1 MPLLVTSA
9 SGVNGDG
16 YGALLAFDRNGAPLG
31 VFCNDE
37 RIADPRGLVVHQ
49 QEGLLYL
56 NSGQDRVLALDA
68 GGTVVRDTGPIE
80 GLNPGGGNFG
90 PDGRYYVGLRSTRTV
105 TAFPRTLDAPSEHF
119 LAPRIVPFPRGFA
132 FGRDGRLFL
141 GSGIGPMGDGDN
153 TIIAFAPNNDMQRS
167 RLVSDPELSPLDL
180 AIAPNG
186 NIVVSSE
193 YPFGASDAMTTVR
206 EYNSADGHLVR
217 VFSAKGSA
225 KFRRPRGLRFGPDN
239 NLYCVAQDE
248 VVAFDFANGECLGS
262 TVQFPRLYGQAI
274 VFFPSKSK

>member
-37 RIADPRGLVVHQ
+37 RIADPRGLVAHQ
-49 QEGLLYL
+49 HEGLLYL
-56 NSGQDRVLALDA
+56 NSGQDRVLALDT

-90 PDGRYYVGLRSTRTV
+90 PDGRYYVGLRSARTV

-119 LAPRIVPFPRGFA
+119 LAPGIVPFPRGFA
-132 FGRDGRLFL
+132 FGRNGRLFL
-141 GSGIGPMGDGDN
+141 GSGIGPTGEGDN
-153 TIIAFAPNNDMQRS
+153 TILAFAPNNDIPS
-167 RLVSDPELSPLDL
+167 RLVSDPGLSPLDL

-186 NIVVSSE
+186 NIVVASE
-193 YPFGASDAMTTVR
+193 YPFGAADAVTTVR
-206 EYNSADGHLVR
+206 EYDAADGHLVR
-217 VFSAKGSA
+217 VFRPKDLAE
-225 KFRRPRGLRFGPDN
+225 FRRPRGLRFGPDG

-248 VVAFDFANGECLGS
+248 VMAFDFANGECLG
-262 TVQFPRLYGQAI
+262 TVVQFPRLHGQALA
-274 VFFPSKSK
+274 FFP

>member
-31 VFCNDE
+31 VFSDDP
-37 RIADPRGLVVHQ
+37 RITDPRGLAVDQV
-49 QEGLLYL
+49 EGLLYL
-56 NSGQDRVLALDA
+56 NSGQNRILAFDT
-68 GGTVVRDTGPIE
+68 GGAVVRDTGTIE

-90 PDGRYYVGLRSTRTV
+90 PDGRYYVGSRSTRTV
-105 TAFPRTLDAPSEHF
+105 TAFSRTLDAPNEHF
-119 LAPRIVPFPRGFA
+119 LAPGIVPFPRGFS

-141 GSGIGPMGDGDN
+141 GSGIGPMGEGDN
-153 TIIAFAPNNDMQRS
+153 TIIAFAPNNHMQNS
-167 RLVSDPELSPLDL
+167 RLVSDPQLSPLDL

-193 YPFGASDAMTTVR
+193 YPFGVADAMTTVR
-206 EYNSADGHLVR
+206 EYDAADGHLVR
-217 VFSAKGSA
+217 VFRPNGVTE
-225 KFRRPRGLRFGPDN
+225 FRRPRGLRFGQDG

-248 VVAFDFANGECLGS
+248 VIAFDFATGKCLG
-262 TVQFPRLYGQAI
+262 TIVQFPRLYGQALA
-274 VFFPSKSK
+274 FFP

>member
-16 YGALLAFDRNGAPLG
+16 YGSLLAFDRNGAPLG

-49 QEGLLYL
+49 HEGLLYL

-68 GGTVVRDTGPIE
+68 AGTVVRDTGPIE

-90 PDGRYYVGLRSTRTV
+90 PDGRYYVGLRTARTVIAFTRT
-105 TAFPRTLDAPSEHF
+105 LHAPGEHF
-119 LAPRIVPFPRGFA
+119 LALGIVPFPRGFA

-141 GSGIGPMGDGDN
+141 GSGIGPMGEGDN
-153 TIIAFAPNNDMQRS
+153 SIIAFAPNNDMRRK

-193 YPFGASDAMTTVR
+193 HPFGVSNAVTTVR
-206 EYNSADGHLVR
+206 EYDAADGHLVR
-217 VFSAKGSA
+217 IFRPKGLA
-225 KFRRPRGLRFGPDN
+225 EFRRPRGLRFGPDG

-248 VVAFDFANGECLGS
+248 VVAFDFGNGEFLGLM
-262 TVQFPRLYGQAI
+262 VQFPRLHGQALA
-274 VFFPSKSK
+274 FFP